1 MLLVTPLLF
10 TTLLFPPFVDIED
23 RTAPGVDIGIE
34 DRTAPGVDKGVK
46 PRLRPYDLIAVEM
59 ISSSMRI
66 MISDEYLITTYMSH
80 V

>member
-23 RTAPGVDIGIE
+23 RTAPGVD
-34 DRTAPGVDKGVK
+34 VGVK